1 MVLKNSLNQIKKMKI
16 IFNFFS
22 YFLAF
27 LILVLNNS
35 EFAYGIGNVDWV
47 LLKENNDGKEWID
60 MGSLKSI
67 SDDEISVLT
76 KFFKNPKESND
87 KGQLSLYVMRINC
100 NDKTFKDTSINGIPQ
115 FGSKWQT
122 SNNDE
127 LIDVVI
133 EKSCSEKIN

>member
-1 MVLKNSLNQIKKMKI
+1 MKI
-16 IFNFFS
+16 IFKFFS
-22 YFLAF
+22 LCFTF
-27 LILVLNNS
+27 LILILNNS

-60 MGSLKSI
+60 MGSIK
-67 SDDEISVLT
+67 EINAGEITVLT
-76 KFFKNPKESND
+76 KFLKNPKEPSD
-87 KGQLSLYVMRINC
+87 REELSLYVMRINC

-133 EKSCSEKIN
+133 EKGCSEKID

>member
-1 MVLKNSLNQIKKMKI
+1 MKI
-16 IFNFFS
+16 IFKFFS
-22 YFLAF
+22 LCFTF
-27 LILVLNNS
+27 LILILNNS
-35 EFAYGIGNVDWV
+35 EFAYAVGNVDWV

-60 MGSLKSI
+60 MGSIK
-67 SDDEISVLT
+67 EINAGEITVLT
-76 KFFKNPKESND
+76 KFLKNPKEPSD
-87 KGQLSLYVMRINC
+87 KEELSLYVMRINC

-133 EKSCSEKIN
+133 EKGCSERIN

>member
-1 MVLKNSLNQIKKMKI
+1 MKI
-16 IFNFFS
+16 IFKFFS
-22 YFLAF
+22 LCFTF
-27 LILVLNNS
+27 LILILNNS
-35 EFAYGIGNVDWV
+35 EFAYAVGNVDWV

-60 MGSLKSI
+60 MGSI
-67 SDDEISVLT
+67 NETNAGEITVLT
-76 KFFKNPKESND
+76 KFLKNPKGPSD
-87 KGQLSLYVMRINC
+87 KEELSLYVMRINC

-133 EKSCSEKIN
+133 EKGCSERINK

>member
-1 MVLKNSLNQIKKMKI
+1 MKF
-16 IFNFFS
+16 IFNFLS
-22 YFLAF
+22 LCIAF
-27 LILVLNNS
+27 LILILNNS
-35 EFAYGIGNVDWV
+35 EFAYAVSNVDWV

-60 MGSLKSI
+60 MGSIKETNAG
-67 SDDEISVLT
+67 EITVLT
-76 KFFKNPKESND
+76 KFLKNPKEPSD
-87 KGQLSLYVMRINC
+87 KEELSLYVMRINC

-133 EKSCSEKIN
+133 EKGCSEKID